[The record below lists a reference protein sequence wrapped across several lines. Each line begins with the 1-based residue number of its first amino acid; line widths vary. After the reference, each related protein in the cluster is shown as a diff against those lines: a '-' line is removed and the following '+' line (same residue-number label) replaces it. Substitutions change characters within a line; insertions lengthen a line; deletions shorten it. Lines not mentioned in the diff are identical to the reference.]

1 MTFLLGLQKLFL
13 RAAPDEGMDDGIQ
26 LLAFLFL
33 RENDRCRFQPIERP
47 ILIENGLAKGAP
59 DVFHG
64 RTARPHCLARE
75 HVPIDDWDP
84 QLLQVGG
91 DGAFPAAYAAG

>member
-1 MTFLLGLQKLFL
+1 MGLQKLFL
-13 RAAPDEGMDDGIQ
+13 RAVPDEGMDDGIQ

-33 RENDRCRFQPIERP
+33 RENDRCHFQPIERP

-75 HVPIDDWDP
+75 HVPIDDGDP

-91 DGAFPAAYAAG
+91 NCAFPAAYAAG